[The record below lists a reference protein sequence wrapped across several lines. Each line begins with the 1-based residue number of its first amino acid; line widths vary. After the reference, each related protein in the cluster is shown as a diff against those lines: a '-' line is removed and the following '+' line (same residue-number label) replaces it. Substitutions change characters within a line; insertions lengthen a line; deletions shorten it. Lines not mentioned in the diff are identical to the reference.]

1 MRNITL
7 NYKIFNII
15 KNELKIKNLSIKD
28 GINKT
33 RKWDS
38 VANLNILLQI
48 ESKLKVKF
56 NAREFN
62 SLKDLKSILTNVR
75 TKIKKQNK

>member
-38 VANLNILLQI
+38 C
-48 ESKLKVKF
+48 SKFKYS
-56 NAREFN
+56 A
-62 SLKDLKSILTNVR
+62 TN
-75 TKIKKQNK
+75 